1 MANLRSVFEQLNDV
15 SLRAV
20 IQEEAYR
27 DIKQTIKET
36 KTYNPFAHPVG
47 VADSLEKL
55 GIETNPFAVK
65 AHTHAAA
72 KTIELDMYKIV
83 SFYLPKENPTTFLFM
98 KKSKLQY
105 FRRGPQHKDIFL
117 NAHIEPKDVARY
129 DSDTLFN
136 RDVTPEIQTSSAF
149 MGDTLHFLPLKAV
162 ENIFSKSP
170 KLQTLYATIVLPPEA
185 QHRLHSLHP
194 SIYELEFH
202 KDHFIYKPGGHA
214 GAAYIHKYDQLQW
227 LKIGRFKWADSK
239 GITHT
244 VTSQILETKG
254 ANHLFIFQRGRYL
267 TPELRCFSTETKYV
281 TMPPIF
287 LPKEF
292 NARLPIK
299 KTTAQQLFLYIKS
312 VKNVTERDIWAKMR
326 QLLKT
331 SELQDYNPKE
341 VTLLVNY
348 FLLISRLRSETCFDN
363 VLSGGIF
370 KKIFKPFITWWQIQ
384 KNKILGSEEFEQ
396 LMEALEWV
404 DVSLTYR
411 VQDYDGRS
419 WVSRLEAS
427 RGYEWFEDEQ
437 RKPKGPELGDA
448 GKKDDPHQESYEK
461 YLKALSILQ
470 KTEEPK
476 QEATNEV
483 EEAKVQMELERPKE
497 EQPPPRPEPQSEAST
512 SGPAKET
519 QKLKRKEIPPSKI
532 LCPCGLCIE
541 VKRAE
546 FPELP
551 VLSHPDHLKGRKA
564 WFFSRDGKPYSY
576 SGGSHASRGWPNW
589 LEEILATI
597 ELKEPLP
604 FFNQCLVQEFKLKSA
619 IPFHKDDEPCYPKGH
634 QVLTINHSGEAL
646 TQICC
651 QAGQGQISLSF
662 GDYYLSPPGFQES
675 HKHAVSNC
683 TGGRI
688 SLTFRCTTKQ
698 NVFEE
703 DGSVQPLDSLPW
715 KHWLGKL
722 NNLGFQ
728 GRQLQYDQNGALISP
743 IEQIKNLPKC
753 KPEGVSEVVFKTL
766 ENLAR
771 APTPYSPN
779 PIRARAYT
787 SDVKNCRIG
796 ALLRHQGKE
805 WGCRFDALV
814 ESGRRELA
822 ISVIHGA
829 GGSGKSQGLQTMIK
843 DNPELEITVVLP
855 TNELRLDW
863 LKKLPKIS
871 QDRFKTFEKAL
882 LAPPTP
888 VVIFDDYGKLPAGYV
903 EAFCLY
909 FSTVQLVILTG
920 DCKQSTHHESNEN
933 ATTSSIE
940 PLVAEASEL
949 CRYYINATHRNK
961 RDLANKLGVYSER
974 SGLTEITQGTTP
986 IPGLHLLVPSLYKK
1000 QAFTEMGHKVSTYAG
1015 CQGLTAPK
1023 IQILLT
1029 EETTLCSQEVLYTAL
1044 SRAVHSIHFVN
1055 ASPNNA
1061 SFWKKLEC
1069 TPYLKA
1075 FLSTLR
1081 EDTATAVKEP
1091 SAEPSPVEPP
1101 RTHIAKEDAMPEYEN
1116 IIEEMPEKHEREIF
1130 SEKHGHSNCVQTDDP
1145 FVQMFSHQQ
1154 AKDDTLLWATI
1165 EARLVVSNPKANW
1178 QEYLEKRPVGDVL
1191 FESYKRAMH
1200 LPKMPIPFEEALWE
1214 SSLQEVQRTYLAK
1227 PENMIKNGMARQSPD
1242 YDPNV
1247 ISLFLKSQW
1256 VKKMEKLGALKIK
1269 PGQTIASFHQA
1280 TVMLFGTMARYMRRM
1295 REVFQPAHIRIN
1307 CEMTPEDLSSWAAG
1321 EGGHWKF
1328 KGPSLANDF
1337 TAFDQSQDGAML
1349 QFEILKARHH
1359 SIPEDVLDAYL
1370 TIKTNSKIFLG
1381 VLAIMRL
1388 TGEGPTFDANT
1399 ECNIAFTHTKFQIPE
1414 GMAQLYAGDDSAIDG
1429 LPAVRSSFKMVEQK
1443 LTLRSKPQIALQQ
1456 KGDWA
1461 EFCGFRITPKGL
1473 IKDPKKL
1480 HASWTLEKK
1489 KGNVKNVLRSYELD
1503 LALAYQ
1509 HKDSLHEIL
1518 SEEELKYHYETVRSI
1533 VKSGGG
1539 GVLNT
1544 YISKDESLY

>member
-1 MANLRSVFEQLNDV
+1 MANLRNVFEQLNDV

-27 DIKQTIKET
+27 DIKLTIKET
-36 KTYNPFAHPVG
+36 KTYNPFAHPVA

-83 SFYLPKENPTTFLFM
+83 SHYLPKENPTTFLFM
-98 KKSKLQY
+98 KRSKLQY
-105 FRRGPQHKDIFL
+105 FRRGPQQKDIFL

-129 DSDTLFN
+129 DAETLFN
-136 RDVTPEIQTSSAF
+136 KNTTPQISTPTAF
-149 MGDTLHFLPLKAV
+149 MGDTLHFLPPSSIEK
-162 ENIFSKSP
+162 IFDASP
-170 KLQTLYATIVLPPEA
+170 KLQTLYATLVLPPEA
-185 QHRLHSLHP
+185 AHRLHSLHP

-202 KDHFIYKPGGHA
+202 KEHFVYKPGGHA
-214 GAAYIHKYDQLQW
+214 GAAYIHKFEQLQW
-227 LKIGRFKWADSK
+227 LKIGTFKWADK
-239 GITHT
+239 KAITHT

-254 ANHLFIFQRGRYL
+254 ANHLLIFQRGRFL

-331 SELQDYNPKE
+331 SELQDYNPRE

-363 VLSGGIF
+363 VLSGGMF
-370 KKIFKPFITWWQIQ
+370 KKLFKPFIAWWEIQ
-384 KNKILGSEEFEQ
+384 KHKIFGNEEFEQ

-404 DVSLTYR
+404 DVTLTYP
-411 VQDYDGRS
+411 VETFDNRS
-419 WVSRLEAS
+419 WVIRTEAK
-427 RGYEWFEDEQ
+427 RGYEWFADEQ
-437 RKPKGPELGDA
+437 RKPKGPELDHPQKQTGPDSEA
-448 GKKDDPHQESYEK
+448 YEK
-461 YLKALSILQ
+461 YVKALSLLQ
-470 KTEEPK
+470 KEEVGEENTEIE
-476 QEATNEV
+476 EV
-483 EEAKVQMELERPKE
+483 AQTPRSDSPED
-497 EQPPPRPEPQSEAST
+497 QPTPST
-512 SGPAKET
+512 SYKNVETTEGPDFQDKGKMIT
-519 QKLKRKEIPPSKI
+519 SGKI
-532 LCPCGLCIE
+532 MCPCGLCIN
-541 VKRAE
+541 VKNAS
-546 FPELP
+546 FPEIP
-551 VLSHPDHLKGRKA
+551 VLDHPDHLRGRKA
-564 WFFSRDGKPYSY
+564 WFFSKDGKPYSY
-576 SGGSHASRGWPNW
+576 TGGSHASRGWPNW
-589 LEEILATI
+589 LDKILATI
-597 ELKEPLP
+597 EIKEPLP
-604 FFNQCLVQEFKLKSA
+604 EFNQCLIQEFKLQAA
-619 IPFHKDDEPCYPKGH
+619 IPFHRDDEPCYPKGH
-634 QVLTINHSGEAL
+634 QVLTINHTGECL
-646 TQICC
+646 TQVSCSKGI
-651 QAGQGQISLSF
+651 GKVSLGF
-662 GDYYLSPPGFQES
+662 GDYYLSPVGFQES

-688 SLTFRCTTKQ
+688 SLTFRCTAPQ
-698 NVFEE
+698 VVFEE
-703 DGSVQPLDSLPW
+703 DGSLAPIDNLPW
-715 KHWLGKL
+715 KAWLGKL
-722 NNLGFQ
+722 QNLGFQ
-728 GRQLQYDQNGALISP
+728 GRRLQYDPNGALISP
-743 IEQIKNLPKC
+743 IEQIRSLEKI
-753 KPEGVSEVVFKTL
+753 KPEGVPEVVYKTL
-766 ENLAR
+766 DGMAR
-771 APTPYSPN
+771 APTPYTPN

-796 ALLRHQGKE
+796 ALLRQQGKE

-814 ESGRRELA
+814 ESGTRQLA

-829 GGSGKSQGLQTMIK
+829 GGSGKSQALQNMLK
-843 DNPELEITVVLP
+843 DNSELEITVVLP

-863 LKKLPKIS
+863 LRKLAKTP

-888 VVIFDDYGKLPAGYV
+888 IVIFDDYGKLPAGYV

-920 DCKQSTHHESNEN
+920 DCKQSVHHESNEN

-940 PLVAEASEL
+940 PLVSEASEL

-961 RDLANKLGVYSER
+961 KDLANKLGVYSEKT
-974 SGLTEITQGTTP
+974 GLTEITHGTTP
-986 IPGLHLLVPSLYKK
+986 IPGLHMLVPSLYKK

-1015 CQGLTAPK
+1015 CQGITAPK

-1029 EETTLCSQEVLYTAL
+1029 EETSLCSQEVLYTAL

-1061 SFWKKLEC
+1061 AFWKKLEC

-1081 EDTATAVKEP
+1081 EETAAPVEEKKADPT
-1091 SAEPSPVEPP
+1091 PVEPP
-1101 RTHIAKEDAMPEYEN
+1101 RTHIAKEDAMPEYEK
-1116 IIEEMPEKHEREIF
+1116 IIEDMPEKHDREIF
-1130 SEKHGHSNCVQTDDP
+1130 SEKFGHSNCVQTDDP

-1165 EARLVVSNPKANW
+1165 EARLVISNPKANW
-1178 QEYLEKRPVGDVL
+1178 QEYLEKRPVGEVL

-1200 LPKMPIPFEEALWE
+1200 LPKMPIPFEEALWN
-1214 SSLQEVQRTYLAK
+1214 SSLHEVQKTYLSK
-1227 PENMIKNGMARQSPD
+1227 PENMIKNGMVRQSPD

-1256 VKKMEKLGALKIK
+1256 VKKMEKLGAIKIK

-1295 REVFQPAHIRIN
+1295 REVFQPPHIRIN
-1307 CEMTPEDLSSWAAG
+1307 CELTPEDLSSWAAG

-1337 TAFDQSQDGAML
+1337 TSFDQSQDGAML

-1359 SIPEDVLDAYL
+1359 SIPDDILDAYL
-1370 TIKTNSKIFLG
+1370 TIKTNSKIFMG
-1381 VLAIMRL
+1381 TLAIMRL

-1399 ECNIAFTHTKFQIPE
+1399 ECNIAFTHTKFHIPE

-1429 LPAVRSSFKMVEQK
+1429 LPALRPSFKMIEQK
-1443 LTLRSKPQIALQQ
+1443 LSLRSKPQVAMQQ

-1509 HKDSLHEIL
+1509 HKDSLHELL